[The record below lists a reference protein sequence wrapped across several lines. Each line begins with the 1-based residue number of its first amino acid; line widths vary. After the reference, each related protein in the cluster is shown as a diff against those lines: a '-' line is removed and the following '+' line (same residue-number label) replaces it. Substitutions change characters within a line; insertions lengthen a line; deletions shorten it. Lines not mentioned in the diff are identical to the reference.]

1 MPEDTT
7 QEVTTEAQAAEGQ
20 HEAEQPKTTLTP
32 EAALAALEATRKEAA
47 DYRRKLREAEGKLT
61 AAQKAEAEA
70 AERQAKEQ
78 GKFQELYEAEKAR
91 AAEAQA
97 QLQRLQHDAARKDAA
112 QAAGIPQLW
121 ERLRGETA
129 EELAE
134 DAKTLAAFVA
144 PPAPAP
150 NGQPA
155 RVGTPPTPQAQGKHG
170 LTDEERRSRAA
181 RTF

>member
-1 MPEDTT
+1 MADET
-7 QEVTTEAQAAEGQ
+7 QEVTTEAQAAAAQEP
-20 HEAEQPKTTLTP
+20 EQAHKTLTAD
-32 EAALAALEATRKEAA
+32 EALAALAATRKEAA
-47 DYRRKLREAEGKLT
+47 DYRRKLREIEARLT
-61 AAQKAEAEA
+61 EAEKA
-70 AERQAKEQ
+70 KADEAERQAKEQ
-78 GKFQELYEAEKAR
+78 GKYQELFEAEKAK

-121 ERLRGETA
+121 QRLQGETA

-144 PPAPAP
+144 PPPPAP

-170 LTDEERRSRAA
+170 LTDEERRARAT

>member
-7 QEVTTEAQAAEGQ
+7 QEVTTEAQAAAAQEPEQ
-20 HEAEQPKTTLTP
+20 AHKSLTAEEAQ
-32 EAALAALEATRKEAA
+32 AALSATRKEAA
-47 DYRRKLREAEGKLT
+47 DYRRKLREIEAKL
-61 AAQKAEAEA
+61 AEAEKA
-70 AERQAKEQ
+70 KADEAERQAKEQ
-78 GKFQELYEAEKAR
+78 GRFQELYEVEKGK

-97 QLQRLQHDAARKDAA
+97 QLQRLQQDAARKDAA

-129 EELAE
+129 DEMAE
-134 DAKTLAAFVA
+134 DARQLAAFVTP
-144 PPAPAP
+144 PPAA

-155 RVGTPPTPQAQGKHG
+155 RAGTQPTPQAQGMKG
-170 LTDEERRSRAA
+170 LTPDERRAKAA

>member
-7 QEVTTEAQAAEGQ
+7 QEVTTEAQAAAAQEPEQ
-20 HEAEQPKTTLTP
+20 AHKSLTAEEAQ
-32 EAALAALEATRKEAA
+32 AALSATRKEAA
-47 DYRRKLREAEGKLT
+47 DYRRKLREIEAKL
-61 AAQKAEAEA
+61 AEAEKA
-70 AERQAKEQ
+70 KADEAEQQAKEQ
-78 GKFQELYEAEKAR
+78 GKFAELYEAEKAR
-91 AAEAQA
+91 AAEAVA

-112 QAAGIPQLW
+112 QVAGIPQLW

-134 DAKTLAAFVA
+134 DAKQLAAFVA

-170 LTDEERRSRAA
+170 LTDEERRARAA